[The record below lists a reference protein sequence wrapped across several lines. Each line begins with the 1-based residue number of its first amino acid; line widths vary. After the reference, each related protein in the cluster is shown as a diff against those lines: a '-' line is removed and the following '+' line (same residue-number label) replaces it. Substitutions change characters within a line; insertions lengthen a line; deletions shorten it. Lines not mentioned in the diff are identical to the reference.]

1 MCDSAARNVEF
12 RHAECK
18 YTAISVGDSGQ
29 MEKSSTIRG
38 LERGLQLLQSNPI
51 LSLHEL
57 HLTTRISKPTL
68 LRILATLEQSGLV
81 SRRLGDGRYRVSPNL
96 TRMPRRRARYDRIA
110 EAASPV
116 LDRLSPHILAVP
128 PALARTRS

>member
-1 MCDSAARNVEF
+1 MCDSGARNVEF

-18 YTAISVGDSGQ
+18 YTALSAGDSGQ

-51 LSLHEL
+51 LALHEL
-57 HLTTRISKPTL
+57 HLTTRISKPSL
-68 LRILATLEQSGLV
+68 LRILATLEQSGLA
-81 SRRLGDGRYRVSPNL
+81 SRRLGDGSYRVSANL

-110 EAASPV
+110 EAAAPV
-116 LDRLSPHILAVP
+116 LDRLSPNILAV
-128 PALARTRS
+128 